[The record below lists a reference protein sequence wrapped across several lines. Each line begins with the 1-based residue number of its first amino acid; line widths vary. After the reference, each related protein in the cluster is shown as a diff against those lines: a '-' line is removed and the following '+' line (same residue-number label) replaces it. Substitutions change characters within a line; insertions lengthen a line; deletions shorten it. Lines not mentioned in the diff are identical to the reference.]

1 MTLPAGTR
9 LLHPGSLH
17 LSDDASGGPLLIG
30 SRCAGCSLVVFPAL
44 AVCPRCAEMGRQ
56 MIEARIGRTGRLYS
70 HSIAYVA
77 PQGFTAPYFQAFVEL
92 PEGPRIFTLI
102 GSECPVERG
111 VLEDGIEM
119 RPIVERVADTPER
132 RDQLT
137 YKYVPANRTSGGR
150 R

>member
-17 LSDDASGGPLLIG
+17 LSDDASEGPLLIG

-44 AVCPRCAEMGRQ
+44 AVCPRCAEKGRQ

-92 PEGPRIFTLI
+92 AEGPRIFTLI
-102 GSECPVERG
+102 GRNVPVEPG
-111 VLEDGIEM
+111 QLVDGEEM
-119 RPIVERVADTPER
+119 RLIVEPLADTPEKR
-132 RDQLT
+132 NLLT
-137 YKYVPANRTSGGR
+137 HKYVPVRETAHA
-150 R
+150 